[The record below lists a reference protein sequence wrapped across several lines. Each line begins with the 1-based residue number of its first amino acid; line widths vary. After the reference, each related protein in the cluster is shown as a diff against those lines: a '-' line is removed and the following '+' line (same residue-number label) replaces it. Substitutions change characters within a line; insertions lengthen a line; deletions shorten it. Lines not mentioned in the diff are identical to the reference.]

1 MTTPALEAVGLT
13 QAFGGAEGRR
23 RRFAVTVPAGS
34 LTALIGPNGA
44 GKTTLFN
51 LITNLY
57 RPDAGEVRLFG
68 EPRARMPPIGR
79 CAARGLVRT
88 FQTARVFPGMT
99 AFENV
104 LAGAHLRQRSAPLL
118 RRCCG
123 SAARGARSVIS
134 PSRAEALLELVGLA
148 AVPRRRGDRSP
159 DGGAEAAG
167 GDPSADGACR
177 ACCCSTSPRP
187 GLNDGETAELATLL
201 RAVRDS
207 GVTLLVVEHNMSLVM
222 GVADQIDR
230 ARRRHRDR
238 ARHAGRDP
246 AQPSRHRGLY
256 RPDRRNGLMLELR
269 GITTGYGR
277 QPVVHGV
284 SLTLKPGEIVALV
297 GANGAG
303 KSTLVKTI
311 SGLLR
316 LHEGEILLEGRRIER
331 LPPRARVLA
340 GIAHVPEGRQV
351 FAGLT
356 VADNLRMG
364 AYSQLG
370 QLSAEALQERLR
382 EVCERLPVL
391 LQRLDEPAGNL
402 SGGQQQMLAIA
413 RGLMSKPRILLL
425 DEPSLGLSPVLVTEI
440 FRLIEHLREQGLSIL
455 LSEQNA
461 RLSLAIADRGYVIE
475 KGRLALEGAGRSC
488 WITPRWP
495 SAISA
500 SAPRWAS
507 SASSA
512 SGRWLRD

>member
-1 MTTPALEAVGLT
+1 
-13 QAFGGAEGRR
+13 
-23 RRFAVTVPAGS
+23 
-34 LTALIGPNGA
+34 
-44 GKTTLFN
+44 
-51 LITNLY
+51 
-57 RPDAGEVRLFG
+57 
-68 EPRARMPPIGR
+68 
-79 CAARGLVRT
+79 
-88 FQTARVFPGMT
+88 
-99 AFENV
+99 
-104 LAGAHLRQRSAPLL
+104 
-118 RRCCG
+118 
-123 SAARGARSVIS
+123 
-134 PSRAEALLELVGLA
+134 
-148 AVPRRRGDRSP
+148 
-159 DGGAEAAG
+159 
-167 GDPSADGACR
+167 
-177 ACCCSTSPRP
+177 
-187 GLNDGETAELATLL
+187 
-201 RAVRDS
+201 
-207 GVTLLVVEHNMSLVM
+207 
-222 GVADQIDR
+222 
-230 ARRRHRDR
+230 
-238 ARHAGRDP
+238 
-246 AQPSRHRGLY
+246 
-256 RPDRRNGLMLELR
+256 MLELR

-440 FRLIEHLREQGLSIL
+440 FRLIEHLRDQGLSIL

-461 RLSLAIADRGYVIE
+461 RLSLAIADRGCVIE
-475 KGRLALEGAGRSC
+475 KGRLALEGAGPELLDNPEVAERYLGVG
-488 WITPRWP
+488 
-495 SAISA
+495 SAVGEFGEQRQRQMA
-500 SAPRWAS
+500 AGLKQLFAP
-507 SASSA
+507 
-512 SGRWLRD
+512 